1 MTKGV
6 GKAMRI
12 KKRISKILYEDQLRI
27 LEGLKVK
34 KYLQRLR
41 IVGTVISGLIKSNN

>member
-1 MTKGV
+1 MTNGV

-27 LEGLKVK
+27 VEGLKVK
-34 KYLQRLR
+34 N
-41 IVGTVISGLIKSNN
+41 I